1 MRASRAS
8 IAASC
13 ANARPGSTGGF
24 DRADSVAGVI
34 HIAFSRLRTWSAPF
48 GKGLFVD
55 MAALALAC
63 RAAILSLATATFAA
77 RGADAQQ
84 RVLSAKPVCL
94 SAAETRDEVKTHKL
108 LEPFAALKFAAQQRK
123 AEALSAKLCHAGD
136 EFIYEI
142 TLLHRDGRLV
152 HVQMEAGTGKL
163 ISRPPR
169 EMREQPAKNETHDQP
184 VKNESH
190 DQPAKI
196 ETHDQPIKNE
206 TQDQPVKN

>member
-1 MRASRAS
+1 
-8 IAASC
+8 
-13 ANARPGSTGGF
+13 
-24 DRADSVAGVI
+24 
-34 HIAFSRLRTWSAPF
+34 
-48 GKGLFVD
+48 

-63 RAAILSLATATFAA
+63 RAAVLSLATAAVAA
-77 RGADAQQ
+77 RGAETQQ
-84 RVLSAKPVCL
+84 RVPPAKPVCL
-94 SAAETRDEVKTHKL
+94 SAAETRDAVKAHRL

-169 EMREQPAKNETHDQP
+169 EMREQPAKNEPHEQPVKNESPDQPAKNETHDQPAKNEPHDQPGKSEIHDQP
-184 VKNESH
+184 VKN
-190 DQPAKI
+190 
-196 ETHDQPIKNE
+196 
-206 TQDQPVKN
+206 